1 MAYSYQIP
9 LSYVINVS
17 LSTTPQGLA
26 DFNTNSIAIFSNE
39 PLQIPALYTV
49 CYSPQDAIAAAGSNS
64 LTAKMATALFTPVPN
79 FRTGLG
85 VLYIFPFKGVNAT
98 AGRLTTADI
107 SANIA
112 NFKEVTNG
120 AANFTIDGTTTLI
133 QGLDFSAVKTL
144 ADIAQVIQDQNPDMD
159 VKVDET
165 GKMLVFTSR
174 NVGEES
180 AITISTAIG
189 EGITD
194 LFGSTLLNGEG
205 ATSTTGTNTS
215 GQTLAEAVMAA
226 EEQVFFGGILT
237 TQYADNATVLANAQV
252 IQALDKVYFEVTQ
265 SHHNISILGQNIQ
278 AAGLGK
284 TRLNSY
290 AMGKDAA
297 KVEIATYATIAMSVN
312 YNGTA
317 TANTMNLKTLTGVLP
332 DRFLNS
338 TFLNAAQT
346 YGVDL
351 YGNLGGLSVVLS
363 NNNNGYTDDIVNQV
377 WLKKKLEVNGFNY
390 LRQTNTK
397 IPQTEQGMTGLK
409 NAYAQVC
416 EMGVNNGVIG
426 DGLEWNSA
434 IPFGDPEDFKRNIR
448 EYGYYIYSL
457 PIAMQSQAERESR
470 KAPLVQIAIKFAG
483 AIHSSDVLVN
493 IER

>member
-17 LSTTPQGLA
+17 LSATPQGLA

-39 PLQIPALYTV
+39 PLQSSAPYTV
-49 CYSPQDAIAAAGSNS
+49 CYSAQDAIATAGSNS

-79 FRTGLG
+79 FRTGSG
-85 VLYIFPFKGVNAT
+85 VLYIFPFKGENAT
-98 AGRLTTADI
+98 SASLTTADI
-107 SANIA
+107 SANVA
-112 NFKEVTNG
+112 NFKDVTNG

-144 ADIAQVIQDQNPDMD
+144 TDIAQVIQDQNPDMD
-159 VKVDET
+159 VTVDET

-174 NVGEES
+174 TAGAES
-180 AITISTAIG
+180 AITISAASG
-189 EGITD
+189 EGIVD
-194 LFGSTLLNGEG
+194 LFGSDYLNG
-205 ATSTTGTNTS
+205 ATSTVTTGVNAG
-215 GQTLAEAVMAA
+215 GQTLAEAVIAA
-226 EEQVFFGGILT
+226 QEQVFFGGILT
-237 TQYADNATVLANAQV
+237 TQFVDNATALANAQA
-252 IQALDKVYFEVTQ
+252 IQALDKVYYEVTP
-265 SHHNISILGQNIQ
+265 SHQNISILGQSIQ
-278 AAGLGK
+278 QAGLNK

-290 AMGKDAA
+290 AMGKTAA
-297 KVEIATYATIAMSVN
+297 KVEIATYATVAQSVN
-312 YNGTA
+312 YNGSA
-317 TANTMNLKTLTGVLP
+317 TANTMNLKTLTGVLS
-332 DRFLNS
+332 DKYLNS
-338 TFLNAAQT
+338 TYLNAAKT
-346 YGVDL
+346 YGVDI
-351 YGNLGGLSVVLS
+351 YGNIGGLSVVLS
-363 NNNNGYTDDIVNQV
+363 NNNNGYTDDIVNQL

-426 DGLEWNSA
+426 VGLEWNGA

-448 EYGYYIYSL
+448 EHGYYIYSI
-457 PIAMQSQAERESR
+457 PISQQSQTEREAR

-483 AIHSSDVLVN
+483 AFHNSDVLVN

>member
-39 PLQIPALYTV
+39 PLLIPAMYSV
-49 CYSPQDAIAAAGSNS
+49 CYSPQDAVAVAGSNS

-79 FRTGLG
+79 FRTGSG

-98 AGRLTTADI
+98 SGSLTTEDI
-107 SANIA
+107 STKVI
-112 NFKEVTNG
+112 NFQSVTNG
-120 AANFTIDGTTTLI
+120 AANFTIDGTTTQI
-133 QGLDFSAVKTL
+133 QGLDFTGVKTL
-144 ADIAQVIQDQNPDMD
+144 ADIAEVFQNQNPDMD
-159 VKVDET
+159 IKVDESGT
-165 GKMLVFTSR
+165 KLVFNSR
-174 NVGEES
+174 VLGADSTITLS
-180 AITISTAIG
+180 AATG

-194 LFGSTLLNGEG
+194 LFGSDYLNG
-205 ATSTTGTNTS
+205 ATGTATTGVNAS

-237 TQYADNATVLANAQV
+237 TQFVDNATALANAQA
-252 IQALDKVYFEVTQ
+252 IQALDKVYYEVTN
-265 SHHNISILGQNIQ
+265 SHHNISVLGQSIQQ
-278 AAGLGK
+278 AALNK

-290 AMGKDAA
+290 AMGKTEA
-297 KVEIATYATIAMSVN
+297 KVEIATYATVAQSVN

-332 DRFLNS
+332 DKYLNS
-338 TFLNAAQT
+338 TFLNAAKT
-346 YGVDL
+346 YGVDI
-351 YGNLGGLSVVLS
+351 YGNLGGLSVVIS
-363 NNNNGYTDDIVNQV
+363 NNNNGYTDDIVNQL

-409 NAYAQVC
+409 NAYGQVC

-426 DGLEWNSA
+426 VGLEWNSA

-448 EYGYYIYSL
+448 EHGYYIYSI
-457 PIAMQSQAERESR
+457 PISQQSQTDREAR

>member
-9 LSYVINVS
+9 LSYVIKVS

-39 PLQIPALYTV
+39 PLLIPALYAV
-49 CYSPQDAIAAAGSNS
+49 CYSPQDAIAVAGTNS

-85 VLYIFPFKGVNAT
+85 VLYIFPFKGINAT
-98 AGRLTTADI
+98 SGSLLTPDI
-107 SANIA
+107 SVNIT
-112 NFKEVTNG
+112 NFQSVTNG
-120 AANFTIDGTTTLI
+120 VANFSVDGTTTLI

-144 ADIAQVIQDQNPDMD
+144 SDIAQVFQNQNPDMD
-159 VKVDET
+159 ISVDET
-165 GKMLVFTSR
+165 NTKLLFSSR
-174 NVGEES
+174 VLGS
-180 AITISTAIG
+180 DSTITISAATG

-194 LFGSTLLNGEG
+194 LNGVDYLNGAG
-205 ATSTTGTNTS
+205 ATSTTGVNAS
-215 GQTLAEAVMAA
+215 GQTLAEAVTTA
-226 EEQVFFGGILT
+226 EEQVFFGGVLT
-237 TQYADNATVLANAQV
+237 TQFADNTIVLANATA
-252 IQALDKVYFEVTQ
+252 IQSMDKVYFEVTN
-265 SHHNISILGQNIQ
+265 SHNNISVLGQSIQ
-278 AAGLGK
+278 SAGLGK

-290 AMGKDAA
+290 AMGKEAS
-297 KVEIATYATIAMSVN
+297 KVEAATYATVAMSVN

-332 DRFLNS
+332 DAYLNS
-338 TFLNAAQT
+338 TYLNAAET
-346 YGVDL
+346 NGVDL
-351 YGNLGGLSVVLS
+351 YGNLGGLSVVIS
-363 NNNNGYTDDIVNQV
+363 NNNNGYTDDIVNQL

-409 NAYAQVC
+409 NAYTQVC
-416 EMGVNNGVIG
+416 EMGINNGVIG
-426 DGLEWNSA
+426 RGLEWNSA

-448 EYGYYIYSL
+448 EYGYYIYSI
-457 PIAMQSQAERESR
+457 PISQQSQADRESR